1 MFYIVAMGQGEK
13 YLKTETIIALPR
25 ETIITV
31 IMNMEFEDGPAA
43 KVLTKNGDLYHIPRE
58 SFVDMVTCLD

>member
-31 IMNMEFEDGPAA
+31 IMKG
-43 KVLTKNGDLYHIPRE
+43 
-58 SFVDMVTCLD
+58 S